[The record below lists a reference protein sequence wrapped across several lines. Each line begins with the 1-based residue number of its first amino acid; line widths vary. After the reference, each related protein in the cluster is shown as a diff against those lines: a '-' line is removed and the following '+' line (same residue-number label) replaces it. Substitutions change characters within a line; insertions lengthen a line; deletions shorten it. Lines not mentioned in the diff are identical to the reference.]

1 MHSITGFGGLCASA
15 DTGACAVAKMK
26 MDNICNIMDLNL
38 FDIKDRVAVMTGACG
53 VLGTT
58 IVKYFAS
65 QGVKMV
71 LLDLERASELGEKIV
86 SEIKADGGEACF
98 LATDVLDKAV
108 LEDNFNRIMSMYGGI
123 DILLNAAGGNMASA
137 TVPPDKSIFDLDVEA
152 VKKVT
157 ELNLFGTIIPT
168 MVFAKAM
175 VEKKKGSIINF
186 ASESAL
192 RPLTRVA
199 GYGVAKA
206 AVANW
211 TKWLCAELATKFG
224 EGLRVNAIA
233 PGFLL
238 TNQNRTLLTNPDGS
252 LTPRSHTILAHTP
265 IGRFLEPEEL
275 LGTLH
280 WLASDAS
287 KAVTGTVAVVDG
299 GFDAFSI

>member
-1 MHSITGFGGLCASA
+1 MAVITGGS
-15 DTGACAVAKMK
+15 
-26 MDNICNIMDLNL
+26 
-38 FDIKDRVAVMTGACG
+38 G
-53 VLGTT
+53 VLGSAMSR
-58 IVKYFAS
+58 YLAS
-65 QGVKMV
+65 QGAKVAILARNEEKGNA
-71 LLDLERASELGEKIV
+71 LAAGIRSEGH
-86 SEIKADGGEACF
+86 EAMF
-98 LATDVLDKAV
+98 LKTDVTDREV
-108 LEDNFNRIMSMYGGI
+108 LEKNCSDVLAAYGKV
-123 DILLNAAGGNMASA
+123 DILVNCAGGNMPGA
-137 TVPPDKSIFDLDVEA
+137 TIPPDKTIFDLDIAA

-168 MVFAKAM
+168 MVFARAM
-175 VEKKKGSIINF
+175 AAQKSGSIINF

-211 TKWLCAELATKFG
+211 TKYLCAELAMKFG
-224 EGLRVNAIA
+224 EGIRVNAIA

-238 TNQNRTLLTNPDGS
+238 TNQNRSLLTNPDGS
-252 LTPRSHTILAHTP
+252 LTDRSHTILAHTP

>member
-1 MHSITGFGGLCASA
+1 MFFI
-15 DTGACAVAKMK
+15 DTIIFIVIFVYVHKYSVCINAIKHMK
-26 MDNICNIMDLNL
+26 RNL
-38 FDIKDRVAVMTGACG
+38 FDVSGKVMVMTGACG
-53 VLGTT
+53 ILGGT
-58 IVKYFAS
+58 IVKYFAA
-65 QGVKMV
+65 QGVKV
-71 LLDLERASELGEKIV
+71 V
-86 SEIKADGGEACF
+86 
-98 LATDVLDKAV
+98 
-108 LEDNFNRIMSMYGGI
+108 
-123 DILLNAAGGNMASA
+123 IL
-137 TVPPDKSIFDLDVEA
+137 DLDVDA

-168 MVFAKAM
+168 MVFARSMAEQK
-175 VEKKKGSIINF
+175 EGSIINF

-211 TKWLCAELATKFG
+211 TKYLCAELAMKFG

-252 LTPRSHTILAHTP
+252 LTQRSHTILAHTP
-265 IGRFLEPEEL
+265 INRFLEPEEL